1 MLDEY
6 QGKIKYAG
14 SKEPYLLY
22 MMQKDKKKAVS
33 GNMYRM
39 PSKNMIKK
47 EKKLT
52 ADEIFNIVES
62 VIKSIGAAACA
73 VLAVSMIF
81 TGCGKK
87 EGTKTADKKAE
98 TTKTIRLERGD
109 ITANSYVIKVGN
121 AGVQYSEVLNYCYLL
136 KNQYESSFG
145 SELWKYKI
153 DDKTTIGDKAKKE
166 IVSTLTQ
173 LKLIGVNAAKQGVTL
188 DNDEQ
193 DQALQ
198 DAQKLIKKASKADRK
213 KYELNVNSVKE
224 LFEDNILANKMF
236 YVATDDADTNV
247 TDDEAKQI
255 KISYIELITKGT
267 DKNGR
272 KVNMNAAGKAKTY
285 KRMKEMLKEAKK
297 ADNFSDY
304 AAVNTESRQ
313 SEVTIGKDTKLLDKE
328 AVDAAFSLKKGKMSN
343 VIGGKNGYYIIY
355 CENDND
361 EDATYARKEAI
372 IEERQTKMFK
382 EKYSKW
388 LSESSVDISNKFWD
402 VFKL

>member
-1 MLDEY
+1 M
-6 QGKIKYAG
+6 
-14 SKEPYLLY
+14 
-22 MMQKDKKKAVS
+22 
-33 GNMYRM
+33 
-39 PSKNMIKK
+39 
-47 EKKLT
+47 
-52 ADEIFNIVES
+52 
-62 VIKSIGAAACA
+62 
-73 VLAVSMIF
+73 
-81 TGCGKK
+81 
-87 EGTKTADKKAE
+87 
-98 TTKTIRLERGD
+98 
-109 ITANSYVIKVGN
+109 IKVGN

-198 DAQKLIKKASKADRK
+198 DAQKLIEKASKADRK

-328 AVDAAFSLKKGKMSN
+328 AVDAAFSLKKCN
-343 VIGGKNGYYIIY
+343 
-355 CENDND
+355 
-361 EDATYARKEAI
+361 R
-372 IEERQTKMFK
+372 RQKRI
-382 EKYSKW
+382 
-388 LSESSVDISNKFWD
+388 LHH
-402 VFKL
+402 LL

>member
-1 MLDEY
+1 
-6 QGKIKYAG
+6 
-14 SKEPYLLY
+14 
-22 MMQKDKKKAVS
+22 
-33 GNMYRM
+33 
-39 PSKNMIKK
+39 MIKNRYTK
-47 EKKLT
+47 
-52 ADEIFNIVES
+52 
-62 VIKSIGAAACA
+62 AAACA
-73 VLAVSMIF
+73 VLAVSRIF

-87 EGTKTADKKAE
+87 EGTKNADKKAE

-313 SEVTIGKDTKLLDKE
+313 SEVTIGMDTKLLDKE

>member
-1 MLDEY
+1 
-6 QGKIKYAG
+6 
-14 SKEPYLLY
+14 
-22 MMQKDKKKAVS
+22 
-33 GNMYRM
+33 
-39 PSKNMIKK
+39 MIKNRYTK
-47 EKKLT
+47 
-52 ADEIFNIVES
+52 
-62 VIKSIGAAACA
+62 AAACA

-198 DAQKLIKKASKADRK
+198 DAQKLIKKVSEADRK

-313 SEVTIGKDTKLLDKE
+313 SEVTIGMDTKLLDKE

-361 EDATYARKEAI
+361 EDATYARKESI

-388 LSESSVDISNKFWD
+388 LSESSVDISNKFWEF
-402 VFKL
+402 VNLPASCQSLLCSLCLLHFINERLFCHKKVLNNTMNKLIVLPIIFLWLNCYNFRCKISFT